1 MRTSTSS
8 ISQTTK
14 HLMSKEEKMKKEQKF
29 LSGRNMEK
37 PIRNGRLSI
46 LTKLRSFKLQVLIKT
61 SDFMSTDHSI

>member
-1 MRTSTSS
+1 
-8 ISQTTK
+8 
-14 HLMSKEEKMKKEQKF
+14 MSKEEKMKKEQKF